1 VYLANVHLEEN
12 LKQDV
17 DPLVAYTSCP
27 IPGLVAL
34 SKSAQ
39 QSEMRRIVSSGSK
52 EEIEALCAHC
62 SSVDDSLSMISV
74 IKKASDG

>member
-1 VYLANVHLEEN
+1 VYLADVHLEES

-39 QSEMRRIVSSGSK
+39 QSQMRRIVRGGAK

-62 SSVDDSLSMISV
+62 SSVDEMPSTIPV
-74 IKKASDG
+74 VGKASDG